1 MAKKQK
7 EINKTSKF
15 INSWF
20 MCVLANLHK
29 SNVSVNSDKSLENSQ
44 NYKKKWLDERDEGHT
59 SPESISTF
67 IFKLFY

>member
-20 MCVLANLHK
+20 MCVLANLYM
-29 SNVSVNSDKSLENSQ
+29 SNVSVNSDKSLENVV
-44 NYKKKWLDERDEGHT
+44 NLLEG
-59 SPESISTF
+59 P
-67 IFKLFY
+67 